1 VPEDR
6 KTSDGRRIDLFL
18 AVVPAIADHPE
29 PDPLVFLA
37 GGPGQAA
44 TESFVQL
51 PQAFARI
58 SRHRDIVLLD
68 QRGTGGSHALD
79 CDVPTDLELARADVA
94 ALARSCLESLEANPR
109 LYTTS
114 VAVDDLE
121 ALRRALGYE
130 RWNLY
135 GVSYGS
141 RVALAYLR
149 RYPAHVRSVILDGVV
164 PPDVALG
171 PGISRNAQRGL
182 DAIFARCEA
191 DPACSQA
198 FPELRLHVEA
208 LAARLE
214 ARPLELS
221 LRDPATGSPTKL
233 RLTRDRFAGAV
244 RLLSYAPETAS
255 LLPLLVETA
264 FRDGDFAPLAAQ
276 SLILERELEESFSY
290 GMQFAVACTE
300 DVPFASTDAKST
312 EATYLG
318 SQPFRFLAQICAE
331 WPQGVRP
338 ADFRTPVVSDVPV
351 LLLSGELDPIT
362 PPSDAARAAET
373 LRRSRHIVAPGQGHS
388 VAARGCIPRLMSQFV
403 DAGSATDLDT
413 DCVAALEPAPFF
425 LRMSGPAP

>member
-6 KTSDGRRIDLFL
+6 GASDGRRIDLFL
-18 AVVPAIADHPE
+18 AVVPAIAGRPE

-58 SRHRDIVLLD
+58 SRHREIVLLD
-68 QRGTGGSHALD
+68 QRGTGSSHPLD
-79 CDVPTDLELARADVA
+79 CDVPTDLEVARADVA
-94 ALARSCLESLEANPR
+94 ALARGCLETLDANPR

-121 ALRRALGYE
+121 AVRRALGYE
-130 RWNLY
+130 RLNLY

-149 RYPAHVRSVILDGVV
+149 RHPAHVRSVILDGVV
-164 PPDVALG
+164 PADVALSSG
-171 PGISRNAQRGL
+171 VSRNAQRGL

-198 FPELRLHVEA
+198 FPELRVHVEA
-208 LAARLE
+208 LAKRLE
-214 ARPLELS
+214 ARPLDLS
-221 LRDPATGSPTKL
+221 LRDPATGDPTKL

-255 LLPLLVETA
+255 LLPLLIETA

-276 SLILERELEESFSY
+276 SLILERELAESFSY

-362 PPSDAARAAET
+362 PPSDAARAAKT